1 VATLPGQHHDPGRRI
16 LQHPELRLAVYHLAK
31 SVTSKVGP

>member
-1 VATLPGQHHDPGRRI
+1 VATLPGQHHDPGKRI
-16 LQHPELRLAVYHLAK
+16 LHHPELRLAAYHLAK